1 MDKAV
6 QAELDKLRDI
16 IVQTLPVERIILFGS
31 YAYGV
36 PHKDSDLD
44 LYVVLQEGV
53 EMREIDA
60 MIVIGQALCN
70 QKTMPT
76 DIIVGKSATFAKRKN
91 LPTIERTIATKGMV
105 LYG

>member
-1 MDKAV
+1 MNETVK
-6 QAELDKLRDI
+6 AELDLLRDI

-60 MIVIGQALCN
+60 MIAIGQAMCRK
-70 QKTMPT
+70 KTMPV
-76 DIIVGKSATFAKRKN
+76 DIIVGKPATFAKRKN
-91 LPTIERTIATKGMV
+91 LPTIERKIDREGVV